1 MTTRRSIQP
10 AYKEIFSKTH
20 IGSTPSVPSKCAIMR
35 KTVTKESP
43 SKERGPQGEIQLY
56 RLEKENEG
64 T

>member
-1 MTTRRSIQP
+1 MTTGRSIQA

-43 SKERGPQGEIQLY
+43 SKERWTQGEIQLY
-56 RLEKENEG
+56 RLEKENKG
-64 T
+64 M